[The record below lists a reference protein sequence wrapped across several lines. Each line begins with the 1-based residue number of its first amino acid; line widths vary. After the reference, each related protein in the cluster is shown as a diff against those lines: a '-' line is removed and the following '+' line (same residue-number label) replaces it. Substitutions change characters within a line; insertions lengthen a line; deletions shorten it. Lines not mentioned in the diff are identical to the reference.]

1 MYVVKR
7 QKILEMTESYIE
19 HVTVLNNQAI
29 YSCDKA
35 THFLAHVVNSWLI
48 YDNKMLWVDCKNGAS
63 LKPFEPIFVNCRF
76 IEDATW
82 R

>member
-7 QKILEMTESYIE
+7 QKILKMTEPELE

-48 YDNKMLWVDCKNGAS
+48 YDNKML
-63 LKPFEPIFVNCRF
+63 
-76 IEDATW
+76 
-82 R
+82 

>member
-7 QKILEMTESYIE
+7 QKILKMTELELE

-29 YSCDKA
+29 YSSDKA

-48 YDNKMLWVDCKNGAS
+48 YDNKML
-63 LKPFEPIFVNCRF
+63 
-76 IEDATW
+76 
-82 R
+82 